1 MRRGRAERGQGHRG
15 GGRRARHLHAV
26 PLAGALHGR
35 PPPWSERLLA
45 ARDGWQGTL
54 RPRESRAHLC
64 RRREGRATR
73 GRRVA
78 YPSPA
83 RCCHRTRELTC
94 SGGAGGG
101 GTGRRRHRTIGHL
114 AAQERLGSARV
125 PLRGDD
131 ELADVAAR
139 PIDAQYDDRRADGRR
154 QHALHIAEV
163 LGTAKGEQRVAHLE
177 AGFARRRARRGRVRD
192 DAKGAHAGRRRSEH
206 LGRRLVRRH
215 AGLLRRRA
223 STESDRE
230 ERGEETTG
238 AGGYRRL
245 PTCLCGTV
253 RAPYSLVAQMSLT
266 CQSRLELSGNPAS
279 PPLHFASR
287 FRLSLAARR
296 TPGRARG
303 RGSAPGGETIAWS
316 VQCLRCGPFPTTGL
330 PAARAPWACPPTRT
344 IAH

>member
-1 MRRGRAERGQGHRG
+1 M
-15 GGRRARHLHAV
+15 

-245 PTCLCGTV
+245 PTCLGVGTV
-253 RAPYSLVAQMSLT
+253 RAPYSCCPNVPDVSVTSGTLWQPGQPTASLRK
-266 CQSRLELSGNPAS
+266 QVP
-279 PPLHFASR
+279 
-287 FRLSLAARR
+287 
-296 TPGRARG
+296 
-303 RGSAPGGETIAWS
+303 
-316 VQCLRCGPFPTTGL
+316 PFPCRPANTRACARPGERAWRGDHRVERAMSSLRTVPNHRPACRTRPLGL
-330 PAARAPWACPPTRT
+330 PAHAHNRALMPRPCA
-344 IAH
+344 